1 LTGSP
6 ILPSRFFGRVC
17 GIPEIFAI
25 IGSREIP
32 EKLYETGVILKTSSF
47 PRGSGNAFPYQSK
60 TSSYQQAVLAS
71 TEPGPVEA
79 FDRISLDRG
88 NYLTETRTANFF
100 LVRYLPDFKESGKD
114 ARSRNRGNLGGKAE
128 LLTPPEHLILNGVT
142 RRFVIK
148 CALDSGF
155 KVRVSILTR
164 HDFFNAAEAFL
175 TNTSWEILPVR
186 ELDGRAV
193 GKKIPGPVTR
203 GLHNLYK
210 RRVRELC
217 LKK

>member
-1 LTGSP
+1 MTGSP

-71 TEPGPVEA
+71 TEPDPAGA
-79 FDRISLDRG
+79 FDWLFLDQR
-88 NYLTETRTANFF
+88 NYLTETRTGNFF
-100 LVRYLPDFKESGKD
+100 IVK
-114 ARSRNRGNLGGKAE
+114 NRR

-148 CALDSGF
+148 CAHETGL
-155 KVRVSILTR
+155 KVRETPLTR
-164 HDFFNAAEAFL
+164 HDFFNADEAFL

-186 ELDGRAV
+186 GLDGRVIGTGA
-193 GKKIPGPVTR
+193 PGPVTA
-203 GLHNLYK
+203 GLHRIFTAK
-210 RRVRELC
+210 IRRAS
-217 LKK
+217 